1 MNDFQK
7 AILDQKPV
15 LVDFYADW
23 CGPCRAL
30 APELEKL
37 KASMGDDVRI
47 LKVDVDKNPDVS
59 AQFGVRSIPT
69 MILFREGEILWRNTG
84 ALPAPQIETALNG
97 ALAAAS
103 NT

>member
-84 ALPAPQIETALNG
+84 AMPAPQIETALNG
-97 ALAAAS
+97 ALATAS
-103 NT
+103 NS

>member
-37 KASMGDDVRI
+37 KAKLGDEVRI

-69 MILFREGEILWRNTG
+69 MILFREGEVLWRNTG
-84 ALPAPQIETALNG
+84 AMPAPQIETALNG

-103 NT
+103 DS